1 MTVSGHHFHRGVG
14 FSVREVTNGRWHW
27 AIYPPKSVKGFE
39 RKSGEVLGERTHAIE
54 AAKIEIEAQDVSATA
69 AMRSQPAAMPQ

>member
-1 MTVSGHHFHRGVG
+1 MGGHHFHRGVG
-14 FSVREVTNGRWHW
+14 FSVREVTAGRWQW

-54 AAKIEIEAQDVSATA
+54 AAKVEIEAQDLSATA
-69 AMRSQPAAMPQ
+69 TMRSQSAAMSQ